1 MRTKRYIYR
10 EETNMKEKKTP
21 NNANSVEITLESFA
35 EKVKQMR
42 HYQRRYFATR
52 DKTIMQ
58 ESKKL
63 ESEVDCII
71 NKLFDRQ
78 INLF

>member
-10 EETNMKEKKTP
+10 ETNMEEKKSP
-21 NNANSVEITLESFA
+21 NNANYGKITLEEFA

-42 HYQRRYFATR
+42 HYQKRYFATR

-63 ESEVDCII
+63 ETEVDAMI
-71 NKLFDRQ
+71 NNIFDRQ
-78 INLF
+78 MNLF

>member
-10 EETNMKEKKTP
+10 ETNMEEKKSQ
-21 NNANSVEITLESFA
+21 NNANSGKITLEEFA

-58 ESKKL
+58 ESKKI
-63 ESEVDCII
+63 EAEVDCII

-78 INLF
+78 MNLF

>member
-10 EETNMKEKKTP
+10 ETNMEEKKSQ
-21 NNANSVEITLESFA
+21 NNENSGKITLEEFA

-42 HYQRRYFATR
+42 HYQKRYFATR
-52 DKTIMQ
+52 DETIMQ

-63 ESEVDCII
+63 ETEVDAII
-71 NKLFDRQ
+71 NKVFDRQ
-78 INLF
+78 MNLF

>member
-10 EETNMKEKKTP
+10 ETNMEEKKSQ
-21 NNANSVEITLESFA
+21 NNTNYGKITLEEFA

-42 HYQRRYFATR
+42 HYQKRYFATR

-63 ESEVDCII
+63 ETEVDAMI
-71 NKLFDRQ
+71 NKIFDRQ
-78 INLF
+78 MNLF

>member
-10 EETNMKEKKTP
+10 ETNMEEKKTQ
-21 NNANSVEITLESFA
+21 NNANFVEITLEEFA

-52 DKTIMQ
+52 DETMMW

-63 ESEVDCII
+63 ETEVDAMI
-71 NKLFDRQ
+71 NNIFDRQ
-78 INLF
+78 MNLF

>member
-10 EETNMKEKKTP
+10 ETNMEEKKSQ
-21 NNANSVEITLESFA
+21 NNANSGKITLEEFA

-42 HYQRRYFATR
+42 HYQKRYFATR
-52 DKTIMQ
+52 DETIMQ

-63 ESEVDCII
+63 ETEVDAII
-71 NKLFDRQ
+71 NKVFDSQ
-78 INLF
+78 MNLF

>member
-1 MRTKRYIYR
+1 M
-10 EETNMKEKKTP
+10 EEKKSQ
-21 NNANSVEITLESFA
+21 NNANSEKITLEEFA

-42 HYQRRYFATR
+42 HYQKRYFATR

-63 ESEVDCII
+63 ETEVDAMI
-71 NKLFDRQ
+71 NNIFDRQ
-78 INLF
+78 MNLF

>member
-1 MRTKRYIYR
+1 M
-10 EETNMKEKKTP
+10 EEKKTQ
-21 NNANSVEITLESFA
+21 NNANCVEITLESFA

-63 ESEVDCII
+63 EAEVDGII

-78 INLF
+78 MSMF

>member
-1 MRTKRYIYR
+1 M
-10 EETNMKEKKTP
+10 EEKKSQ
-21 NNANSVEITLESFA
+21 NNANSEKITLEGFA

-42 HYQRRYFATR
+42 HYQKRYFATR

-63 ESEVDCII
+63 ETEVDAII
-71 NKLFDRQ
+71 NKIFDRQ
-78 INLF
+78 MNLF

>member
-10 EETNMKEKKTP
+10 ETNMEEKKSQ
-21 NNANSVEITLESFA
+21 NNANSGKITLEEFA
-35 EKVKQMR
+35 DKVKQMR
-42 HYQRRYFATR
+42 HYQKRYFATR

-63 ESEVDCII
+63 ETEVDAMI
-71 NKLFDRQ
+71 NNIFDRQ
-78 INLF
+78 MNLF

>member
-1 MRTKRYIYR
+1 
-10 EETNMKEKKTP
+10 MKEKKSQ
-21 NNANSVEITLESFA
+21 NNANSEEITLEGFA

-42 HYQRRYFATR
+42 HYQKRYFSTR

-63 ESEVDCII
+63 ESEVDAMI
-71 NKLFDRQ
+71 NKIFDRQ
-78 INLF
+78 MSLF

>member
-10 EETNMKEKKTP
+10 ETNMKEKKSQ
-21 NNANSVEITLESFA
+21 NNENSGKITLEEFA

-42 HYQRRYFATR
+42 HYQKRYFATR
-52 DKTIMQ
+52 DRTIMQ

-63 ESEVDCII
+63 ETEVDAMI
-71 NKLFDRQ
+71 NNIFDRQ
-78 INLF
+78 MNLF

>member
-1 MRTKRYIYR
+1 MRTKRYLYR
-10 EETNMKEKKTP
+10 ETNKEEKKSP
-21 NNANSVEITLESFA
+21 NNENSKEITLEGFA

-42 HYQRRYFATR
+42 HYQNRYFATR

-63 ESEVDCII
+63 EAEVDSLI
-71 NKLFDRQ
+71 NSIFDRQ
-78 INLF
+78 MKLF

>member
-1 MRTKRYIYR
+1 M
-10 EETNMKEKKTP
+10 EQKKTP
-21 NNANSVEITLESFA
+21 NNANFIEITLETFA

-42 HYQRRYFATR
+42 HYQKRYFATR

-63 ESEVDCII
+63 EEEVDCII

-78 INLF
+78 MNLF

>member
-10 EETNMKEKKTP
+10 ETNMEEKKSQ
-21 NNANSVEITLESFA
+21 NNANSGKITLEEFA

-42 HYQRRYFATR
+42 HYQKRYFATR

-63 ESEVDCII
+63 ETEVDAMI
-71 NKLFDRQ
+71 NKIFDRQ
-78 INLF
+78 MNLF

>member
-1 MRTKRYIYR
+1 M
-10 EETNMKEKKTP
+10 EEKKSQ
-21 NNANSVEITLESFA
+21 NNANSGKITSEEFA

-42 HYQRRYFATR
+42 HYQKRYFATR

-63 ESEVDCII
+63 ESEVDAMI
-71 NKLFDRQ
+71 NKIFDRQ
-78 INLF
+78 MNLF

>member
-10 EETNMKEKKTP
+10 ETNMEEKKTQ
-21 NNANSVEITLESFA
+21 NNANFVEITLEEFA

-52 DKTIMQ
+52 DETMMW

-63 ESEVDCII
+63 ETEVDTII
-71 NKLFDRQ
+71 NKIFDRQ
-78 INLF
+78 MNLF

>member
-1 MRTKRYIYR
+1 M
-10 EETNMKEKKTP
+10 EEKKSQ
-21 NNANSVEITLESFA
+21 NNANCVEITLESFA

-63 ESEVDCII
+63 EAEVDGII

-78 INLF
+78 MNLF

>member
-10 EETNMKEKKTP
+10 ETNMEEKKSQ
-21 NNANSVEITLESFA
+21 NSANSWKITLEEFA

-42 HYQRRYFATR
+42 HYQKRYFATR

-63 ESEVDCII
+63 ETEVDAII
-71 NKLFDRQ
+71 NKVFDRQ
-78 INLF
+78 MNLF

>member
-10 EETNMKEKKTP
+10 ETNMEEKKRP
-21 NNANSVEITLESFA
+21 NNANSGKITLEEFA

-42 HYQRRYFATR
+42 HYQKRYFATR

-63 ESEVDCII
+63 ETEVDAMI
-71 NKLFDRQ
+71 NNIFDRQ
-78 INLF
+78 MNLF

>member
-1 MRTKRYIYR
+1 MRTKQYLYR
-10 EETNMKEKKTP
+10 ETNMEGNKTQ

-63 ESEVDCII
+63 ESEVDGII
-71 NKLFDRQ
+71 NIIFDKQ
-78 INLF
+78 MNLF

>member
-10 EETNMKEKKTP
+10 ETNMEEKKSQ
-21 NNANSVEITLESFA
+21 NNANSGKITLEEFA

-42 HYQRRYFATR
+42 HYQKRYFATR

-63 ESEVDCII
+63 EIEVDAMI
-71 NKLFDRQ
+71 NTIFDRQ
-78 INLF
+78 MNLF

>member
-1 MRTKRYIYR
+1 M
-10 EETNMKEKKTP
+10 EEKKTQ
-21 NNANSVEITLESFA
+21 NNANFVEITLEEFA

-58 ESKKL
+58 ESKKI
-63 ESEVDCII
+63 EAEVDSII
-71 NKLFDRQ
+71 NKIFDRQ
-78 INLF
+78 MNLF

>member
-10 EETNMKEKKTP
+10 ETNMEEKKSQD
-21 NNANSVEITLESFA
+21 NANSGKITFEEFA

-42 HYQRRYFATR
+42 HYQKRYFATR

-63 ESEVDCII
+63 EAEIDEII
-71 NKLFDRQ
+71 NKLFNRQ
-78 INLF
+78 MNLF